1 MLDERDLQAIAQ
13 LIDSKLQESEQ
24 RTAQLIDSKLQESE
38 QRTVQLID
46 SKLQE
51 SEQRTARLIDSKL
64 KESEQRTMGAIKE
77 SEQRTMGAIK
87 ESEQRTMGAVKESE
101 QRTMQGAAALMESY
115 FEPKFQLL
123 AEGIQSLQE
132 TQIPRER
139 FENLEEEVAFLH
151 TIVRQHS
158 REIEKLKHA

>member
-1 MLDERDLQAIAQ
+1 MLDERDLQAI
-13 LIDSKLQESEQ
+13 
-24 RTAQLIDSKLQESE
+24 AQLIDSKLQESE

-51 SEQRTARLIDSKL
+51 SEQRTAQLIDSKL

-77 SEQRTMGAIK
+77 SEQRTM
-87 ESEQRTMGAVKESE
+87 
-101 QRTMQGAAALMESY
+101 QGAATLMESY

>member
-1 MLDERDLQAIAQ
+1 MLDERDLQAI
-13 LIDSKLQESEQ
+13 
-24 RTAQLIDSKLQESE
+24 AQLIDSKLQESE

-51 SEQRTARLIDSKL
+51 SEQRTAQLIDSKL

-77 SEQRTMGAIK
+77 SEQRTM
-87 ESEQRTMGAVKESE
+87 
-101 QRTMQGAAALMESY
+101 QGAATLMESY

-139 FENLEEEVAFLH
+139 FENLGEEVAFLH

>member
-1 MLDERDLQAIAQ
+1 MLDERDLQAI
-13 LIDSKLQESEQ
+13 
-24 RTAQLIDSKLQESE
+24 AQLIDSKLQESE

-51 SEQRTARLIDSKL
+51 SEQRTAQLIDSKL
-64 KESEQRTMGAIKE
+64 KESEQRTMGAI
-77 SEQRTMGAIK
+77 
-87 ESEQRTMGAVKESE
+87 KESE

-132 TQIPRER
+132 TQISRER

>member
-13 LIDSKLQESEQ
+13 LIDSKLQESAQ
-24 RTAQLIDSKLQESE
+24 RTSQ
-38 QRTVQLID
+38 
-46 SKLQE
+46 
-51 SEQRTARLIDSKL
+51 LIDSKL

-77 SEQRTMGAIK
+77 SEQRTMGAI
-87 ESEQRTMGAVKESE
+87 KESE

>member
-24 RTAQLIDSKLQESE
+24 RTVHLIDSKLQESE
-38 QRTVQLID
+38 QRTSQLID
-46 SKLQE
+46 SKLK
-51 SEQRTARLIDSKL
+51 D
-64 KESEQRTMGAIKE
+64 SEQRTMGAIKE
-77 SEQRTMGAIK
+77 SEQRTMGAI
-87 ESEQRTMGAVKESE
+87 KESE

>member
-24 RTAQLIDSKLQESE
+24 RTAQ
-38 QRTVQLID
+38 
-46 SKLQE
+46 
-51 SEQRTARLIDSKL
+51 LIDSKL

-87 ESEQRTMGAVKESE
+87 ESEQRTMGSIKESE

>member
-24 RTAQLIDSKLQESE
+24 RTSQ
-38 QRTVQLID
+38 
-46 SKLQE
+46 
-51 SEQRTARLIDSKL
+51 LIDSKL

-87 ESEQRTMGAVKESE
+87 ESEQRTM
-101 QRTMQGAAALMESY
+101 QGAATLMESY

>member
-1 MLDERDLQAIAQ
+1 MLDERDLQAI
-13 LIDSKLQESEQ
+13 
-24 RTAQLIDSKLQESE
+24 AQLIDSKLQESE

-51 SEQRTARLIDSKL
+51 SEQRTAQLIDSKL

-77 SEQRTMGAIK
+77 SEQRTM
-87 ESEQRTMGAVKESE
+87 
-101 QRTMQGAAALMESY
+101 QGAATLMESY

-123 AEGIQSLQE
+123 ADGIQSLQE

>member
-24 RTAQLIDSKLQESE
+24 RTVHLIDSKLQESE
-38 QRTVQLID
+38 QRTSQ
-46 SKLQE
+46 
-51 SEQRTARLIDSKL
+51 LIDSKL

-87 ESEQRTMGAVKESE
+87 ESEQRTM
-101 QRTMQGAAALMESY
+101 QGAAALMESY
-115 FEPKFQLL
+115 FELKFQLL

>member
-1 MLDERDLQAIAQ
+1 MLDERDLQAI
-13 LIDSKLQESEQ
+13 
-24 RTAQLIDSKLQESE
+24 AQLIDSKLQESE

-51 SEQRTARLIDSKL
+51 SEQRTAQLIDSKL

-87 ESEQRTMGAVKESE
+87 ESEQRTM
-101 QRTMQGAAALMESY
+101 QGAATLMESY

>member
-1 MLDERDLQAIAQ
+1 MLDVRDLQAIAQ

-24 RTAQLIDSKLQESE
+24 RTVHLIDSKLQESE
-38 QRTVQLID
+38 QRTSQ
-46 SKLQE
+46 
-51 SEQRTARLIDSKL
+51 LIDSKL

-77 SEQRTMGAIK
+77 SEQRTMGAI
-87 ESEQRTMGAVKESE
+87 KESE

>member
-13 LIDSKLQESEQ
+13 LIDSRLQESEQ
-24 RTAQLIDSKLQESE
+24 RTSQ
-38 QRTVQLID
+38 
-46 SKLQE
+46 
-51 SEQRTARLIDSKL
+51 LIDSKL

-87 ESEQRTMGAVKESE
+87 ESEQRTM
-101 QRTMQGAAALMESY
+101 QGAATLMESY

>member
-24 RTAQLIDSKLQESE
+24 RTAQ
-38 QRTVQLID
+38 
-46 SKLQE
+46 
-51 SEQRTARLIDSKL
+51 LIDSKL

-87 ESEQRTMGAVKESE
+87 ESEQRTMGAIKESE
-101 QRTMQGAAALMESY
+101 QRTMQGAATLMESY

>member
-24 RTAQLIDSKLQESE
+24 RTVHLIDSKLQESE
-38 QRTVQLID
+38 QRTSQ
-46 SKLQE
+46 
-51 SEQRTARLIDSKL
+51 LIDSKL

-77 SEQRTMGAIK
+77 SEQRTMGAI
-87 ESEQRTMGAVKESE
+87 KESE

-158 REIEKLKHA
+158 REIEKMKHA

>member
-24 RTAQLIDSKLQESE
+24 RTVHLIDSKLQESE
-38 QRTVQLID
+38 QRTSQ
-46 SKLQE
+46 
-51 SEQRTARLIDSKL
+51 LIDSKL

-77 SEQRTMGAIK
+77 SEQRTMGAI
-87 ESEQRTMGAVKESE
+87 KESE

-132 TQIPRER
+132 TQLPRER

>member
-1 MLDERDLQAIAQ
+1 MLDERDLQAIAQLIDSRLQESEQRTSQ

-24 RTAQLIDSKLQESE
+24 RTAQLIN
-38 QRTVQLID
+38 
-46 SKLQE
+46 
-51 SEQRTARLIDSKL
+51 SKL
-64 KESEQRTMGAIKE
+64 KESEQRTMGAI
-77 SEQRTMGAIK
+77 
-87 ESEQRTMGAVKESE
+87 KESE

>member
-13 LIDSKLQESEQ
+13 LIDSRLQESEQ
-24 RTAQLIDSKLQESE
+24 RTSQLIDSKLQ
-38 QRTVQLID
+38 
-46 SKLQE
+46 
-51 SEQRTARLIDSKL
+51 
-64 KESEQRTMGAIKE
+64 ESEQRTMGAIKE
-77 SEQRTMGAIK
+77 SEQRTMGAI
-87 ESEQRTMGAVKESE
+87 KESE

>member
-24 RTAQLIDSKLQESE
+24 RTAQLIDSKL
-38 QRTVQLID
+38 
-46 SKLQE
+46 
-51 SEQRTARLIDSKL
+51 

-87 ESEQRTMGAVKESE
+87 ESEERTMGAIKESE

>member
-1 MLDERDLQAIAQ
+1 MLDERDLQAI
-13 LIDSKLQESEQ
+13 
-24 RTAQLIDSKLQESE
+24 AQLIDSKLQESE

-51 SEQRTARLIDSKL
+51 SEQRTSQLIDSKL

-87 ESEQRTMGAVKESE
+87 ESEQRTMGAIKESE

-115 FEPKFQLL
+115 FEPKVQLL

>member
-1 MLDERDLQAIAQ
+1 MLDERDLQAI
-13 LIDSKLQESEQ
+13 
-24 RTAQLIDSKLQESE
+24 AQLIDSKLQESE

-51 SEQRTARLIDSKL
+51 SEQRTAQLIDSKL

-77 SEQRTMGAIK
+77 SEQRTM
-87 ESEQRTMGAVKESE
+87 
-101 QRTMQGAAALMESY
+101 QGAATLMESY

-139 FENLEEEVAFLH
+139 FDNLEEEVAFLH

>member
-24 RTAQLIDSKLQESE
+24 RTSQ
-38 QRTVQLID
+38 
-46 SKLQE
+46 
-51 SEQRTARLIDSKL
+51 LIDSKL

-87 ESEQRTMGAVKESE
+87 ESEQRN
-101 QRTMQGAAALMESY
+101 MQGAAALMESY

>member
-24 RTAQLIDSKLQESE
+24 RTA
-38 QRTVQLID
+38 QLID

-87 ESEQRTMGAVKESE
+87 ESEQRTMGAIKESE

>member
-1 MLDERDLQAIAQ
+1 MLDERDLQAIAQLIDSRLQESEQRTSQ

-24 RTAQLIDSKLQESE
+24 RTAQLIDSKL
-38 QRTVQLID
+38 
-46 SKLQE
+46 
-51 SEQRTARLIDSKL
+51 
-64 KESEQRTMGAIKE
+64 KESEQRTMGAI
-77 SEQRTMGAIK
+77 
-87 ESEQRTMGAVKESE
+87 KESE

-139 FENLEEEVAFLH
+139 FGNLEEEVAFLH

>member
-1 MLDERDLQAIAQ
+1 MLDERDLQDI
-13 LIDSKLQESEQ
+13 
-24 RTAQLIDSKLQESE
+24 AQLIDSKLQESE

-51 SEQRTARLIDSKL
+51 SEQRTAQLIDSKL

-77 SEQRTMGAIK
+77 SEQRTM
-87 ESEQRTMGAVKESE
+87 
-101 QRTMQGAAALMESY
+101 QGAATLMESY

>member
-1 MLDERDLQAIAQ
+1 MLDERDLQAI
-13 LIDSKLQESEQ
+13 
-24 RTAQLIDSKLQESE
+24 AQLIDSKLQESE

-51 SEQRTARLIDSKL
+51 SEQRTAQLIDSKL

-77 SEQRTMGAIK
+77 SEQRTTGAI
-87 ESEQRTMGAVKESE
+87 KESE

>member
-24 RTAQLIDSKLQESE
+24 RTVHLIDSKLQESE
-38 QRTVQLID
+38 QRTSQ
-46 SKLQE
+46 
-51 SEQRTARLIDSKL
+51 LIDSKL

-87 ESEQRTMGAVKESE
+87 ESEQH
-101 QRTMQGAAALMESY
+101 TMQGAAALMESY

>member
-24 RTAQLIDSKLQESE
+24 RTAQ
-38 QRTVQLID
+38 
-46 SKLQE
+46 
-51 SEQRTARLIDSKL
+51 LIDSKL

-87 ESEQRTMGAVKESE
+87 ESEQRTMGAIKESEQRTMGAIKESE

>member
-13 LIDSKLQESEQ
+13 LIDSRLQESEQ
-24 RTAQLIDSKLQESE
+24 RTS
-38 QRTVQLID
+38 QLID

-51 SEQRTARLIDSKL
+51 SEQRTAQLIDSKL

-87 ESEQRTMGAVKESE
+87 ESEQRTMGAIKESE

>member
-24 RTAQLIDSKLQESE
+24 RTVHLIDSKLQESE
-38 QRTVQLID
+38 QRTSQ
-46 SKLQE
+46 
-51 SEQRTARLIDSKL
+51 LIDSKL

-77 SEQRTMGAIK
+77 SEQCTMGAI
-87 ESEQRTMGAVKESE
+87 KESE

-132 TQIPRER
+132 TQIPSER

>member
-24 RTAQLIDSKLQESE
+24 RTS
-38 QRTVQLID
+38 QLID

-51 SEQRTARLIDSKL
+51 SEQRTAQLIDSKL
-64 KESEQRTMGAIKE
+64 KESEQRTMGAI
-77 SEQRTMGAIK
+77 
-87 ESEQRTMGAVKESE
+87 KESE

>member
-1 MLDERDLQAIAQ
+1 MLDERDLQAI
-13 LIDSKLQESEQ
+13 
-24 RTAQLIDSKLQESE
+24 AQLIDSKLQESE

-51 SEQRTARLIDSKL
+51 SEQRTAQLIDSKL

-77 SEQRTMGAIK
+77 SEQRTM
-87 ESEQRTMGAVKESE
+87 
-101 QRTMQGAAALMESY
+101 QGAATLMESY

-139 FENLEEEVAFLH
+139 FENLEEG
-151 TIVRQHS
+151 S
-158 REIEKLKHA
+158 RSCTPSFVNTAVKSRS

>member
-1 MLDERDLQAIAQ
+1 MLDERDLQAIAQLIDSRLQKSEQRTSQ

-24 RTAQLIDSKLQESE
+24 RTAQLIDSKL
-38 QRTVQLID
+38 
-46 SKLQE
+46 
-51 SEQRTARLIDSKL
+51 
-64 KESEQRTMGAIKE
+64 KESEQRTMGAI
-77 SEQRTMGAIK
+77 
-87 ESEQRTMGAVKESE
+87 KESE

>member
-1 MLDERDLQAIAQ
+1 MLDERDLQAI
-13 LIDSKLQESEQ
+13 
-24 RTAQLIDSKLQESE
+24 AQLIDSKLQESE

-51 SEQRTARLIDSKL
+51 SEQRTAQLIDSKL

-87 ESEQRTMGAVKESE
+87 ESEQRTMGAIKESEQRTMGAIKESE

>member
-13 LIDSKLQESEQ
+13 LIDSKLKESEQ
-24 RTAQLIDSKLQESE
+24 RTAQLIDSKLQ
-38 QRTVQLID
+38 
-46 SKLQE
+46 
-51 SEQRTARLIDSKL
+51 
-64 KESEQRTMGAIKE
+64 ESEQRTMGAIKE

-87 ESEQRTMGAVKESE
+87 ESEQRTMGAIKESE

-132 TQIPRER
+132 KQIPRER
-139 FENLEEEVAFLH
+139 FENLEEEVAFLR

>member
-13 LIDSKLQESEQ
+13 LIDS
-24 RTAQLIDSKLQESE
+24 R
-38 QRTVQLID
+38 
-46 SKLQE
+46 LQE

-87 ESEQRTMGAVKESE
+87 ESEQRTMGAIKESE